1 MTMPAVFA
9 RTVQQSQTWL
19 KELIDGTV
27 ITDEHKAF
35 AALRAVLHH
44 LRDRLIVQEAAH
56 LGAQLPTLIRGAYYE
71 GWRPNET
78 PSKDRTAEAFI
89 AAVREEL
96 SGHPEIDPETATR
109 AVFALLS
116 REIAAGEIEDVRR
129 MLPEKVREMWP
140 QAA

>member
-1 MTMPAVFA
+1 MTMPSVFA

-27 ITDEHKAF
+27 LTDEHKALT
-35 AALRAVLHH
+35 ALRAVLHH
-44 LRDRLIVQEAAH
+44 LRDRLVVQEAAQ
-56 LGAQLPTLIRGAYYE
+56 LGGQLPTLIRGIYYE

-78 PSKDRTAEAFI
+78 PNRDRTAEAFI
-89 AAVREEL
+89 AAVQVEL

-109 AVFALLS
+109 AVFALLN
-116 REIAAGEIEDVRR
+116 REISPGEVEDVRQ
-129 MLPEKVREMWP
+129 MLPEKVRELWP

>member
-1 MTMPAVFA
+1 MTMPSVFA

-27 ITDEHKAF
+27 ITDETKAF

-44 LRDRLIVQEAAH
+44 LRDRLIVQEAAQ
-56 LGAQLPTLIRGAYYE
+56 LGAQLPTLIRGVYYE

-78 PSKDRTAEAFI
+78 PNKDRTADAFI

-96 SGHPEIDPETATR
+96 SGHPEIDPEIAVR
-109 AVFALLS
+109 AVFALLN
-116 REIAAGEIEDVRR
+116 REISQGEIEDVRQ
-129 MLPEKVREMWP
+129 MLPEKVRELWP
-140 QAA
+140 KAA